1 MSYGRYRTL
10 QHRRFRRRRGRE
22 HRHDRRAECG
32 PRPISR
38 SAHRRSVRAGG
49 GSVVGALAG
58 LLRRRRASRRLSHA
72 VARRARAALPASP
85 RAVAAGSHES
95 SPRGSSSRP
104 SWRVRAASGGGT
116 RGVLPELMFRNLR
129 ELLPLGGLIAGD
141 AEIREGRRS
150 RRGTFGLAPLKR
162 RRRSIMPQRP
172 VVRSRSPRG
181 PIPRPAR
188 CRLPVG
194 KPGPTTGN
202 TKGYRPGWH

>member
-1 MSYGRYRTL
+1 MRRVYVASNIARNSLILWDTRRRRSPREQRGGAVSYGRYRTL

-85 RAVAAGSHES
+85 RAVPARTSGA
-95 SPRGSSSRP
+95 SPRARSVRRGGRGGARYQARSSSA
-104 SWRVRAASGGGT
+104 WRRRARGVCPRRARGAFGT
-116 RGVLPELMFRNLR
+116 RRPAAALRSLR
-129 ELLPLGGLIAGD
+129 ELRVTEYFRLLG
-141 AEIREGRRS
+141 R
-150 RRGTFGLAPLKR
+150 
-162 RRRSIMPQRP
+162 
-172 VVRSRSPRG
+172 
-181 PIPRPAR
+181 
-188 CRLPVG
+188 
-194 KPGPTTGN
+194 
-202 TKGYRPGWH
+202 